1 MIQHYRLRD
10 TEYLFLDILLVRH
23 YGYMGIAYA
32 KLLVVML
39 GSLSLIILYRHAL
52 KKKTQVGS

>member
-1 MIQHYRLRD
+1 
-10 TEYLFLDILLVRH
+10 
-23 YGYMGIAYA
+23 MGIAYA

>member
-1 MIQHYRLRD
+1 MINIIVFGILN
-10 TEYLFLDILLVRH
+10 LLLDILLVRQ

-32 KLLVVML
+32 KLLVVIL

-52 KKKTQVGS
+52 QKKA